1 MNAVT
6 LMMMMIQH
14 LLYWAKLTFASFF
27 FFFLLV
33 VNVIFFWVLY
43 FCFLFSDF
51 DLIYLI
57 SFSFEYDVVEFLYFI
72 KIYE

>member
-1 MNAVT
+1 MNAAT

-27 FFFLLV
+27 CFLLV